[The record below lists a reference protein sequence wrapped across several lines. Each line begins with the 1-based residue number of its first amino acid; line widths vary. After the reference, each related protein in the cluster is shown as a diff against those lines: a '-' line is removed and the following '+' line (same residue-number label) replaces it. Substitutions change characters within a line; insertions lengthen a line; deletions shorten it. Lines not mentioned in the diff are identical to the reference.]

1 MGLRNLL
8 SHPHPRDSASG
19 DPQSTTLGK
28 ISEEEEAD
36 WTFLSQWSTKA
47 SPARLQR
54 GPRSSGNVLGME
66 QNPFANIAGHL
77 SYLKVRGVY
86 IYASHI
92 PALSQQPC
100 HQERNPPSSQNR
112 WEAMR
117 LPHEGLGTKG
127 GQQGPL
133 PSPRT
138 ARKGPPAAV
147 QQHPRS
153 SVQCAMFMGGP
164 NCKQGPDAGSD
175 WTKSL
180 VLSASFI

>member
-19 DPQSTTLGK
+19 EPQSTTSGK
-28 ISEEEEAD
+28 TSGEEEAD
-36 WTFLSQWSTKA
+36 WTFLSQWSTEA

-54 GPRSSGNVLGME
+54 GPRGSGNVLGPE

-77 SYLKVRGVY
+77 SYLKVKGVY

-100 HQERNPPSSQNR
+100 HQERNPPSSQKKVGGH
-112 WEAMR
+112 EAAPR
-117 LPHEGLGTKG
+117 GTRKKG
-127 GQQGPL
+127 RTAGPPPL
-133 PSPRT
+133 PQDSTERT
-138 ARKGPPAAV
+138 TSRCPAA
-147 QQHPRS
+147 PPERR
-153 SVQCAMFMGGP
+153 AMFMGGP
-164 NCKQGPDAGSD
+164 NCKQSPDAGSD
-175 WTKSL
+175 WTKNL